1 MDHLQADIDSLET
14 EKGELKNKLKHFS
27 KKILIEVTGTGNDS
41 NKPCQECPFLHNKL
55 KLTKMA
61 LKHEID
67 QRAKLENN
75 YCEQIFS
82 QLKPLPVS

>member
-1 MDHLQADIDSLET
+1 
-14 EKGELKNKLKHFS
+14 
-27 KKILIEVTGTGNDS
+27 VTGTGNDS
-41 NKPCQECPFLHNKL
+41 NKSCQESPFLLNKL